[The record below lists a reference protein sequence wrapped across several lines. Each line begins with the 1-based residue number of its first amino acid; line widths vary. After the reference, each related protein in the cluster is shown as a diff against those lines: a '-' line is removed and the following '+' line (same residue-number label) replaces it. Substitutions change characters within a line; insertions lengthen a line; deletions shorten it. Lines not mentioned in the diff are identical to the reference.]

1 MNVTHIAVGLRVGY
15 KSDLF
20 FSQVHVTL
28 LFRRNVYIWDR
39 TAENEKLKASHLMVG
54 DKAPRL
60 LGQDSDFR

>member
-39 TAENEKLKASHLMVG
+39 TAGNEKPKASHLMVG
-54 DKAPRL
+54 DKTPRL
-60 LGQDSDFR
+60 LG